1 MQWWTDYFN
10 DVDTMDPELFGA
22 WFAED
27 IQLQFNNAPVIGG
40 KPAVLAFLHEFT
52 QHFSALKHSHGQL
65 VGDETSAAG
74 EATIT
79 FSREGGASHAVRGVT
94 MVERDQT
101 GFRRMAI
108 YADFSEIYAAVQ
120 GAQQA

>member
-10 DVDTMDPELFGA
+10 DVDTMDSERFGA

-27 IQLQFNNAPVIGG
+27 IQLQFNNAPVING
-40 KPAVLAFLHEFT
+40 KAAVLGFLHEFT
-52 QHFSALKHSHGQL
+52 KNFSSLKHSHGQL
-65 VGDETSAAG
+65 VGDESNAAG
-74 EATIT
+74 EAMIT
-79 FSREGGASHAVRGVT
+79 FFRPDDTRYLVRGVT
-94 MVERDQT
+94 MVSRDQT

-120 GAQQA
+120 VG

>member
-22 WFAED
+22 WFADD
-27 IQLQFNNAPVIGG
+27 IQLQFNNAPVIEG
-40 KPAVLAFLHEFT
+40 KADVLEFLRAFTRNFI
-52 QHFSALKHSHGQL
+52 SLKHNHGQL
-65 VGDETSAAG
+65 VGDESSAAG

-79 FSREGGASHAVRGVT
+79 FVRPDDARYVVRGVT
-94 MVERDQT
+94 MVARDQT

-108 YADFSEIYAAVQ
+108 YADFSEIYAAMR
-120 GAQQA
+120 GS